1 MFRNVFLK
9 KILKTNFFPI
19 FSLLN
24 KFVPKSDKEILIY
37 SANKGIGHSLI
48 PLRQY
53 LQNQG
58 FGQKYRIIC
67 GIESLKYKD
76 EGPWE
81 FVSKTK
87 VIWTF
92 LRSKHVFY
100 SAGQIPIKPSNPQI
114 VIHLQHGNSNFK
126 TMGLNTKINN
136 GQEFYFTYMIASSD
150 VFVPIM
156 VKEYACKEENI
167 KVLGDPMV
175 DQLLTSPHNLYDF
188 KAFNKVLL
196 WMPTFRQSDYLG
208 YDDSLMENLLPLFS
222 ENDYPFLNEQLKK
235 RNIKLIVKIHPAQ
248 KNLGNKRRHFSH
260 LDIYTNDEFQKAGY
274 SLFPM
279 MAQVDGLVGDYS
291 SASMQYLLT
300 DKPQAYVVPDID
312 EYGEKRGFNF
322 PDIENYMGGHIIKRK
337 IEFWNFLDDFI
348 AGKDVY
354 AEKRRRLSKLIYK
367 YHDAD
372 SCKRIVELSKLY
384 VD

>member
-24 KFVPKSDKEILIY
+24 KFVPKSDKKILIY

-167 KVLGDPMV
+167 RVLGDPMV

-222 ENDYPFLNEQLKK
+222 ENDYPFLKK
-235 RNIKLIVKIHPAQ
+235 
-248 KNLGNKRRHFSH
+248 
-260 LDIYTNDEFQKAGY
+260 
-274 SLFPM
+274 
-279 MAQVDGLVGDYS
+279 
-291 SASMQYLLT
+291 QYLQQFIHCNCLFVNT
-300 DKPQAYVVPDID
+300 YITLPY
-312 EYGEKRGFNF
+312 NF
-322 PDIENYMGGHIIKRK
+322 ISRCKVSKFSKKTK
-337 IEFWNFLDDFI
+337 ISFGRN
-348 AGKDVY
+348 K
-354 AEKRRRLSKLIYK
+354 K
-367 YHDAD
+367 
-372 SCKRIVELSKLY
+372 
-384 VD
+384 